1 MQLVNG
7 RFQQKLDKWNIHHGV
22 NQISIS
28 QNVIFSS
35 LKICSLSSIHSC
47 GQSTLHMLVALYVTT
62 SSFPSF
68 LLLPPPSFPSFFPF
82 SFASFLSSLLKMKM
96 LVAQLCPTLCHP
108 MDCSPPGPSVHG
120 IHQAR
125 ILERVAMPFSR
136 GSSQSRDQTQ
146 VSFIAGRFS
155 TIWAA
160 REATSFLP
168 SLLLI
173 YFYDF
178 LLF

>member
-1 MQLVNG
+1 MEHTPWCKPDQHFPECNFFFSKNMQP
-7 RFQQKLDKWNIHHGV
+7 KL
-22 NQISIS
+22 
-28 QNVIFSS
+28 
-35 LKICSLSSIHSC
+35 HSC

-82 SFASFLSSLLKMKM
+82 SFASFLFSLLKRKM

-125 ILERVAMPFSR
+125 VLERVAMPFSR

-155 TIWAA
+155 TI
-160 REATSFLP
+160 
-168 SLLLI
+168 
-173 YFYDF
+173 
-178 LLF
+178 